1 MRGWVARTA
10 GSAVLALAAGLMV
23 LMTAC
28 GEAGNGADTT
38 AVRDPEITGEPLPGF
53 TPTAPD
59 SALGLPAPEVRG
71 TDFDGRSVAI
81 VNDGRMKVVLF
92 LAHWC
97 SHCQDEVP
105 EVQAWIDGGG
115 KPDTVDLYGVATA
128 IEEEGSN
135 YPPDA
140 WLEREGWTSPVLVD
154 TNDTV
159 LRAFGLTAFPTWVF
173 INADG
178 AVALRIGGAIGA
190 EQLTALF
197 RGLR

>member
-1 MRGWVARTA
+1 MRRWVTRTTGLA
-10 GSAVLALAAGLMV
+10 GVAFAAGLMA

-28 GEAGNGADTT
+28 GEPGEAAGLGV
-38 AVRDPEITGEPLPGF
+38 VRDPEISGDPLPDY

-59 SALGLPAPEVRG
+59 SALGLPAPEIRG

-97 SHCQDEVP
+97 SHCQTEVP

-115 KPDTVDLYGVATA
+115 KPHNIDLYGVATA

-154 TNDTV
+154 TNDSV

>member
-1 MRGWVARTA
+1 MRRWVARSVVLA
-10 GSAVLALAAGLMV
+10 GVALAAGLMA
-23 LMTAC
+23 LMAAC
-28 GEAGNGADTT
+28 GEPGEAAGDGV
-38 AVRDPEITGEPLPGF
+38 VRDPEISGDPLPDY

-71 TDFDGRSVAI
+71 TDFNGRSVAI

-97 SHCQDEVP
+97 AHCQSEVP

-115 KPDTVDLYGVATA
+115 KPENVDIYGVATA

-135 YPPDA
+135 YPPDD

>member
-1 MRGWVARTA
+1 
-10 GSAVLALAAGLMV
+10 
-23 LMTAC
+23 
-28 GEAGNGADTT
+28 
-38 AVRDPEITGEPLPGF
+38 
-53 TPTAPD
+53 
-59 SALGLPAPEVRG
+59 
-71 TDFDGRSVAI
+71 
-81 VNDGRMKVVLF
+81 MKVVLF

-97 SHCQDEVP
+97 SHCQTEVP
-105 EVQAWIDGGG
+105 EVQDWIDGGG
-115 KPDTVDLYGVATA
+115 KPDNVDLYGVATA
-128 IEEEGSN
+128 IEEEGAN

-140 WLEREGWTSPVLVD
+140 WLERERWTSPVLVD

-178 AVALRIGGAIGA
+178 DVALRIGGAIGA